1 MSNRHS
7 DQNTLYLPYGEEIYL
22 NTGNGA
28 LTGNRYITAPP
39 DGITIVHS
47 SSGAITYE
55 PTDTQHTATTDVA
68 ASNLAV
74 TNRYYDPHGN
84 PRGTTPTTWADPP
97 TPPSENPRTPPP
109 ASTCSVPANM
119 TRPPDAS
126 SPSTPSS
133 NPATN
138 AK

>member
-28 LTGNRYITAPP
+28 LTGNRYITASP

-47 SSGAITYE
+47 SSDAITYE
-55 PTDTQHTATTDVA
+55 LTDTQRTATTDVA
-68 ASNLAV
+68 ASN
-74 TNRYYDPHGN
+74 RYYDPYGN

-97 TPPSENPRTPPP
+97 TPTSENPRTPPP

-119 TRPPDAS
+119 TRPLDTP